1 MMQIKTI
8 RHRLA
13 LIIATSVGV
22 GLLLTFLMSI
32 GLEVEQRR
40 ESKQNELFS
49 MAEVIA
55 FNASAV
61 VEFQDMRGAER
72 LFSSLQ
78 QHPDIQAAR
87 LLGLRDTFSYSF
99 DRNGGQAIEQV
110 RLGERIHEV
119 PTAYRD
125 FSSITVVVPIRT
137 RDGIVGS
144 VALTAS
150 LGRVWQEIGWNA
162 LLFLVGL
169 FAAFAV
175 AFLIAKR
182 MQVSLLAAL
191 GSLTETARRVAESKD
206 YSKRADKYSNDEIG
220 QLADAF
226 NTMLG
231 EIADRHE
238 ELAKYREH
246 LEETVQQRTL
256 ALSVAKE
263 GAEAANRAKS
273 TFLANMSHE
282 LRTPMNA
289 IIGLSYMLGRNNQD
303 AGQLDKLGK
312 ISNAANHLLSLL
324 NDILDLSKIDAER
337 MAIERTP
344 FSIETLLANL
354 DSLIISKAEAAA
366 LQLTHDVD
374 PRLARRQLLGDPLRL
389 QQILLNLVSN
399 AIKFTERGSIVLS
412 IRLQE
417 ELAGEVLVGF
427 SVRDTGIGIQP
438 EALQKI
444 FNPFEQADGSMTRKF
459 GGTGLG
465 LPICQRLVQLMGGTV
480 QVTSTPGVGSVFSFA
495 IRLPVLPDLPRE
507 TSLPPVVG
515 ADAEQQLRS
524 EFADARILL
533 AEDDWVNQEV
543 ALELLQQ
550 ALGFA
555 VDVAE
560 DGVQAV
566 EMVKAG
572 AYDLVLMDMMMP
584 EMDGVAATRQIRC
597 LPACATLPIIAMTA
611 NAFLEDQAVCMDA
624 GMNDFV
630 AKPVDPAVLYATLL
644 KWLRA
649 GRLEKAGMKGT
660 AVCS

>member
-40 ESKQNELFS
+40 ESKQDELFS

-110 RLGERIHEV
+110 RLGERIHEE

-137 RDGIVGS
+137 RDGIIGS

-150 LGRVWQEIGWNA
+150 LGRVWQEIGWSA

-206 YSKRADKYSNDEIG
+206 YSKRADKYSDDEIG

-289 IIGLSYMLGRNNQD
+289 IIGLSYMLGRSNQD

-337 MAIERTP
+337 MVIERTP
-344 FSIETLLANL
+344 FSIEALLSNL
-354 DSLIISKAEAAA
+354 DSLIVSKAEAAA

-417 ELAGEVLVGF
+417 EFAGEVLVGF

-480 QVTSTPGVGSVFSFA
+480 LVTSTPGVGSVFSFA

-507 TSLPPVVG
+507 TSLPPVAG
-515 ADAEQQLRS
+515 ADAEQLLRS

-550 ALGFA
+550 PIGFA

-572 AYDLVLMDMMMP
+572 TYDLILMDMMMP
-584 EMDGVAATRQIRC
+584 EMDGVAATRRIRG
-597 LPACATLPIIAMTA
+597 LPGCATLPIIAMTA

-644 KWLRA
+644 KWLRV
-649 GRLEKAGMKGT
+649 GRQEKAGMEGT